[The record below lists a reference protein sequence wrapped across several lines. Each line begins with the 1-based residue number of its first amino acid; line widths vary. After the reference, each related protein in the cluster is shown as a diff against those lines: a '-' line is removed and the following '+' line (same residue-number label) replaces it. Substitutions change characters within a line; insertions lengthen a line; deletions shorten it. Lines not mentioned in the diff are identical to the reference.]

1 MKKWII
7 IAAVV
12 GVAGLGWL
20 WGSQHMGGANGVKAR
35 YKLAKVERRDML
47 NTISAT
53 GSLSAVVT
61 VAVGT
66 EVSGQIKELLVDFNS
81 PVTAGQVIARI
92 DPESYE
98 TLVRQAEA
106 ELAVTKAKL
115 ETQKTQIL
123 RYQAELENTQANN
136 SAAQAQVKKAR
147 VSLEDAGRQLER
159 QKVLVAKD
167 FVSKNDFDQAQTA
180 YDEAA
185 AQLEQAL
192 AQESAARSNVA
203 SAKAAL
209 AIAKAQVNEAKAS
222 VDLSTA
228 ALDKRNVDLEN
239 TIIRSPVNGV
249 VIDRDVDVGQTVAAS
264 LSAPTLF
271 TIAQDLSKMQ
281 VSTHVDEADIGRIR
295 EGQPAQFTVDAFGSR
310 QFQGHVQQVRKM
322 GETVQNVVTY
332 EVIISADNEDLALM
346 PGMTADVQ
354 IELLK
359 KPGVLAVPNAALR
372 FTPPD
377 AAPEEPAATPNAL
390 AGGLE
395 PSNSGAGGA
404 GSRPDPEARIKQLA
418 EALDLSEAQQDALR
432 DVFKKIRQQIMA
444 ARQEGGGTP
453 MRGPMSDLRSRIR
466 KETQNAILRILNAD
480 QRLKYEALSA
490 QREVQ
495 RGRVWFLDADGRPKA
510 LPVVLGV
517 SDTTHTEVSG
527 TDVREGMDIIVG
539 TEL

>member
-1 MKKWII
+1 
-7 IAAVV
+7 
-12 GVAGLGWL
+12 
-20 WGSQHMGGANGVKAR
+20 
-35 YKLAKVERRDML
+35 
-47 NTISAT
+47 
-53 GSLSAVVT
+53 VVT
-61 VAVGT
+61 VEVGT
-66 EVSGQIKELLVDFNS
+66 VVSGQVKELLVDFNS
-81 PVTAGQVIARI
+81 PVTAGQIIARI

-123 RYQAELENTQANN
+123 RYQADLENAQANA
-136 SAAQAQVKKAR
+136 SAVQAQVKKAR
-147 VSLEDAGRQLER
+147 VSLDDARRQLER

-167 FVSKNDFDQAQTA
+167 FVSKNDFDQAQTS

-192 AQESAARSNVA
+192 AQESAAKSNVT
-203 SAKAAL
+203 SAKAVL
-209 AIAKAQVNEAKAS
+209 AISRAQVKEAKAN
-222 VDLSTA
+222 VDLATA
-228 ALDKRNVDLEN
+228 ALDKRKVDLEN

-249 VIDRDVDVGQTVAAS
+249 VINRDVDVGQTVAAS

-271 TIAQDLSKMQ
+271 TIAQDLSRMQ
-281 VSTHVDEADIGRIR
+281 VSTSVDEADIGRIR

-310 QFQGHVQQVRKM
+310 QFQGRVEQIRKM
-322 GETVQNVVTY
+322 GKTVQNVVTY

-359 KPGVLAVPNAALR
+359 KPDVLAVPNAALR

-377 AAPEEPAATPNAL
+377 AAPEETATPNAM

-395 PSNSGAGGA
+395 SSNGGAGGA
-404 GSRPDPEARIKQLA
+404 GARPDPEARIKQMA
-418 EALDLSEAQQDALR
+418 EELDLSEAQQDALR

-444 ARQEGGGTP
+444 ARQGSGGPPIHG
-453 MRGPMSDLRSRIR
+453 MGDLRSRIR
-466 KETQNAILRILNAD
+466 KETQAAILRILNAD
-480 QRLKYEALSA
+480 QRLKFEAMSA

-495 RGRVWFLDADGRPKA
+495 RGRVWVLDADGQPQA
-510 LPVVLGV
+510 LQVVLGV

-527 TDVREGMDIIVG
+527 PDVREGMEIIVG